1 MPQES
6 SIADTPS
13 DATPMTTLTP
23 ARTTLALL
31 LLTAACSTS
40 APRSASSA
48 SVRAPAPEE
57 APLIVVPATEPR
69 EQTADQ
75 QVQQVLNRLGFGP
88 RPGDVAKVR
97 AMGVD
102 QWIALQ
108 LAPHRIEDG
117 AADRIV
123 ASYEMLGK
131 PTSELV
137 GMYDQGQMAIRQQ
150 QKRAA
155 QQGDSNSK
163 KDLRAEVLQG
173 NPQLREQ
180 LRQNQR
186 ILGDVQSAKLARAVI
201 SDRQLQEVMTD
212 FWENHFTVFAGK
224 GLDRIFIPAYDRDV
238 IRPRALG
245 NFRDLLGAVAK
256 SPAMLFYLDQWQSAA
271 DSTHPTL
278 VAARQQ
284 RPGARGGAGVRPGA
298 AGKGAGL
305 SMDQIDRIAQNGNL
319 TAEQRK
325 RLEAMTPEQRMQVI
339 QQRAQQAQKG
349 KRGLNENYARE
360 LMELHTLGVDG
371 GYTQQDIIEVA
382 RALTGW
388 TMNPRLDAEFT
399 FRPEI
404 HDAGQKVVLGH
415 VLPAGRGIEDGE
427 AVLDIVARHPA
438 TAHFIAL
445 KLATRL
451 VSDAPPAAVVNR
463 AAETFTKT
471 DGNIREVV
479 RTIVTSPEFFSRTA
493 YRSKVKSP
501 FELVASALRAVGAQP
516 DTTMRSAQMVGFLGA
531 PIWGHQAP
539 NGWPETGEAWMNSG
553 AILNRIN
560 FGLGLAAGRFPGATL
575 AQWSETEHLRTASR
589 EAQVDAVVLAFF
601 GGQASPDTRQILLSG
616 ENPLAAKLAATVAPD
631 SASTEVASM
640 TMGGDA
646 PMRGRAG
653 PPAKN
658 GAPRPAL
665 ARGMGQPVQLNG
677 LAQVVGLA
685 IGAPEFQRR

>member
-1 MPQES
+1 
-6 SIADTPS
+6 
-13 DATPMTTLTP
+13 
-23 ARTTLALL
+23 
-31 LLTAACSTS
+31 
-40 APRSASSA
+40 
-48 SVRAPAPEE
+48 
-57 APLIVVPATEPR
+57 
-69 EQTADQ
+69 
-75 QVQQVLNRLGFGP
+75 
-88 RPGDVAKVR
+88 
-97 AMGVD
+97 
-102 QWIALQ
+102 
-108 LAPHRIEDG
+108 
-117 AADRIV
+117 
-123 ASYEMLGK
+123 
-131 PTSELV
+131 
-137 GMYDQGQMAIRQQ
+137 
-150 QKRAA
+150 
-155 QQGDSNSK
+155 
-163 KDLRAEVLQG
+163 
-173 NPQLREQ
+173 
-180 LRQNQR
+180 
-186 ILGDVQSAKLARAVI
+186 VQSAKLARAVV
-201 SDRQLQEVMTD
+201 SDRQLDEVMTD

-224 GLDRIFIPAYDRDV
+224 GLDRIFIPAFDRDV

-245 NFRDLLGAVAK
+245 KFRDLLGAVAK

-284 RPGARGGAGVRPGA
+284 RPGQRARPGA
-298 AGKGAGL
+298 AGRGAGL
-305 SMDQIDRIAQNGNL
+305 TMEQIDRLAQNGNL
-319 TAEQRK
+319 TPEQRK
-325 RLEAMTPEQRMQVI
+325 RLESMTPEQRMQII

-388 TMNPRLDAEFT
+388 TMNPRLTAEFV

-438 TAHFIAL
+438 TAHYIAL

-451 VSDAPPAAVVNR
+451 VNDAPPKALVDR
-463 AAETFTKT
+463 AAQTFTKT
-471 DGNIREVV
+471 DGDIREVV

-501 FELVASALRAVGAQP
+501 FELVASALRAIGAQP
-516 DTTMRSAQMVGFLGA
+516 DTTMRSAQIVGFLGA
-531 PIWGHQAP
+531 PIFGHQAP

-575 AQWSETEHLRTASR
+575 AQWTESEHLKGASR
-589 EAQVDAVVLAFF
+589 DAQVDAVVLAFF
-601 GGQASPDTRQILLSG
+601 GGQASPDTRQILLTG
-616 ENPLAAKLAATVAPD
+616 ENPLVAKLAATVTPD
-631 SASTEVASM
+631 SASTEVTSM
-640 TMGGDA
+640 TMGA
-646 PMRGRAG
+646 PLRDRVG

-658 GAPRPAL
+658 GAARPGA
-665 ARGMGQPVQLNG
+665 ARQMGMGQQVQLNG